1 MDKIVSQ
8 YTRSPEQNE
17 FLAEQQELTESTPPL
32 SLKFNLPPLDNVS
45 YQYPETKEEEY
56 DDTNEILAGWF
67 PPCYDR

>member
-45 YQYPETKEEEY
+45 YYHPKSRSKIQ
-56 DDTNEILAGWF
+56 GQG
-67 PPCYDR
+67 